1 MDEQELQQKYYEL
14 QMIEQQLKAFQ
25 NQIFKMDEQVVEI
38 RLAMENLE
46 ELKSTQ
52 KGKEILVPLTQG
64 IFIKSELKDNEKLIV
79 NVGANITVEK
89 TIEETKDLLK
99 KQIGEISKYKEE
111 LESTM
116 QGFEKEFAKLA
127 EEIEKQV

>member
-1 MDEQELQQKYYEL
+1 MDEQELQQKYFEL
-14 QMIEQQLKAFQ
+14 QMLEQQLKALQ
-25 NQIFKMDEQVVEI
+25 NQIFKMDEQLVEI
-38 RLAMENLE
+38 RLAIENVE
-46 ELKSTQ
+46 ELKATQ

-99 KQIGEISKYKEE
+99 KQHVEISKYKEE

-116 QGFEKEFAKLA
+116 QNLEDEFTKLA
-127 EEIEKQV
+127 SQIEKQD